1 MSEATKDPQFGLDQL
16 PSQLLHMVLE
26 RLDPHALCRLAA
38 CSHMFKLATNS
49 HSLWHQHSGSSTSG
63 SQQPTANRAAYSAWR
78 NTLCKECQCPT
89 RYVHTLLGCRLCTQC
104 EHACKRYALVTA
116 LEARDHLGLSELHL
130 ESLASVLSC
139 GCQFFLQE
147 QVLAAV
153 ARATTPKPPKAGQ
166 FEACLSSEPD
176 PSSSDD
182 DEQGPGSQQQ
192 EEGGMPGNMS
202 DVEDAAN
209 QGGTGGTA
217 VAAAA
222 AAAAAR
228 RAEDRAQRKAAKKE
242 TKAQQ
247 RARRQDKASG
257 TGKGQ
262 VLDGSQPRSLAN
274 SLGGSSGQSPGS
286 QGRHFDKKKA
296 RHRAVVAQGQNA
308 RHRVSELHI

>member
-1 MSEATKDPQFGLDQL
+1 M
-16 PSQLLHMVLE
+16 
-26 RLDPHALCRLAA
+26 
-38 CSHMFKLATNS
+38 
-49 HSLWHQHSGSSTSG
+49 
-63 SQQPTANRAAYSAWR
+63 
-78 NTLCKECQCPT
+78 
-89 RYVHTLLGCRLCTQC
+89 
-104 EHACKRYALVTA
+104 TA
-116 LEARDHLGLSELHL
+116 LEARDHLGLSEIHL
-130 ESLASVLSC
+130 DSLASVLSC

-153 ARATTPKPPKAGQ
+153 ARATTPKPPKVGQ
-166 FEACLSSEPD
+166 FNACLSSEPD

-182 DEQGPGSQQQ
+182 DEEGPSSQQQ

-202 DVEDAAN
+202 DVEDAPK
-209 QGGTGGTA
+209 QEGIGGTA
-217 VAAAA
+217 AAVAVAAA

-228 RAEDRAQRKAAKKE
+228 RAEDRVQRKAAKKE
-242 TKAQQ
+242 AKAQQ

-262 VLDGSQPRSLAN
+262 VLGGSQPHSLAN

-308 RHRVSELHI
+308 RHRGVPGVVSTSGQVLPGSSPKQKSAWLAEREHIMAEFGAYAVSALQLAP